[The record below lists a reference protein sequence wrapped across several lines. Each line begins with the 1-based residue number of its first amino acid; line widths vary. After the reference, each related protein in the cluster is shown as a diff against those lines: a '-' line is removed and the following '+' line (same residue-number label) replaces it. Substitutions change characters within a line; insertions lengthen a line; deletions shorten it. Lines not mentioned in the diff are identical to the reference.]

1 MGLGGLCRGL
11 DAFDGELEVVD
22 GGVSVARCVFDGAAG
37 EANRGCE
44 ADGFGAGF
52 RGWAEA
58 VLQVGRDGEVGGLDD
73 LFRILKDSV
82 AGEVCG
88 GVLLPD
94 GEGVA
99 GACGGEGLEA
109 EGGEDLRG
117 AGVPWIGDDKGSGAF
132 VQRFEGFVVLLAGH
146 GILLAF

>member
-1 MGLGGLCRGL
+1 MGLSGLCRGL

-73 LFRILKDSV
+73 LFRFPPGIAKND
-82 AGEVCG
+82 
-88 GVLLPD
+88 
-94 GEGVA
+94 
-99 GACGGEGLEA
+99 
-109 EGGEDLRG
+109 
-117 AGVPWIGDDKGSGAF
+117 VPRESP
-132 VQRFEGFVVLLAGH
+132 
-146 GILLAF
+146 GILAPDPRAKVGDVGRWLRSGSTS